1 MSKNTV
7 ETSKKSSNRRAASIM
22 LIGLL
27 LLLNAILFGVF
38 GHSGSSVRGFI
49 IGVFGYS
56 IYAFS
61 ISSLISEFFILF
73 GIKKKVSGKIVFYYA
88 SIILIIMAMSH
99 IATSREIA
107 SNGYSSYYKD
117 AFSIAL
123 TAGKANTTAGT
134 ILGALGCIVLYPLT
148 QLYAFSMVMLTL
160 FLIGF
165 VALAVVSQV
174 NTEFAFKVRQKTHIT
189 KYSSKKPN
197 NVKEFSNN
205 DYPQQ
210 PQRSLYNG
218 DITGKEYDK
227 KKQNTF
233 RTRTLDY
240 VPIEEIKEEQ
250 SIDEIDDMLA
260 GIGIEE
266 TVRVDDKGLDDE
278 IALAK
283 SRSSIFEKAPLV
295 DIPQIE
301 EKPVDELGN
310 EIKEGK
316 KKDNTPFLFSNNIM
330 QKRMEENERRYKE
343 QEEKKKIEQ
352 QKEEVKPS
360 FEPIQTTIED
370 FIADDVVDNK
380 EDVIEDDLDPIEK
393 LLQEPIDIDDIEDVK
408 NVSNVNNE
416 NNVKNKMDVDEKN
429 KQSED
434 LTIRT
439 NKEVNLNPQQ
449 TKMDILPRKID
460 ETPKIRKIGDIP
472 VEEDKPKK
480 RVIKPYV
487 RPDLDILDDYE
498 DRNGCEDDE
507 TIEIKKQALIN
518 VLNDFKIPAEII
530 GVVKGP
536 TFYRI
541 DFKLQAGVSVS
552 KVANIERDIL
562 TALEVDSM
570 RLLLPVPGKA
580 YNGVE
585 LPNKVRGVV
594 PLKKVLQSSA
604 FAMDNKKGLTLALG
618 ANING
623 EYFAPDLTKLTHLL
637 VAGGTGAGKSVCINC
652 MIAGLLYKYSPED
665 LRMLLIDPKQV
676 EFVTYEHIPHL
687 LIPRI
692 INNDPKRVVAALN
705 WLCEEME
712 RRYSTLTYHK
722 IKNIAE
728 YNQLPEV
735 KANPEKKIPYIL
747 TIVDEFGDLM
757 LSDKNVAKKIEDAMT
772 KLAAKARASGI
783 HLILATQT
791 PRKEVV
797 TGTLKANLPASIGLT
812 TKTSVDSTVIL
823 GHSGAEKL
831 LRYGD
836 MLLQDPNARNDE
848 RLQCALIE
856 TMELNALV
864 EQVVKRNESYFDPAI
879 EAAIMTDPEP
889 ASPLKNNDDVEFGMA
904 PGDEN
909 RIDPLY
915 IRALREC
922 LQAGSVS
929 VSLIQ
934 RKVGVGYPKAGRIY
948 DWIESSGYLVDLDDS
963 GKKKTLNLT
972 KEQIDRIEEE
982 NQ

>member
-7 ETSKKSSNRRAASIM
+7 ETSRKTSNRRAASIM

-73 GIKKKVSGKIVFYYA
+73 GVKKKVPGKIIFYYA
-88 SIILIIMAMSH
+88 SIIIIIMAMSH

-107 SNGYSSYYKD
+107 SNGYSSYYKE

-123 TAGKANTTAGT
+123 TAGKANTIAGT

-165 VALAVVSQV
+165 VALAIVSQV

-189 KYSSKKPN
+189 KSSSKKSN

-218 DITGKEYDK
+218 DIKGKEYDK

-233 RTRTLDY
+233 KSRTIDY
-240 VPIEEIKEEQ
+240 VPIEEIKENK

-266 TVRVDDKGLDDE
+266 TVRVDDKSLDDE

-295 DIPQIE
+295 DMPQIE

-310 EIKEGK
+310 EIKESK
-316 KKDNTPFLFSNNIM
+316 KKDDTPFLFSNNIM

-343 QEEKKKIEQ
+343 QEEKKKLEQ
-352 QKEEVKPS
+352 QQNETKPS

-370 FIADDVVDNK
+370 FIADDVVENK
-380 EDVIEDDLDPIEK
+380 QDELEDDLDPIEK
-393 LLQEPIDIDDIEDVK
+393 LLQEPIDIEDIKDEK
-408 NVSNVNNE
+408 IVNNE
-416 NNVKNKMDVDEKN
+416 KDIINELDVDEKN
-429 KQSED
+429 KLSED
-434 LTIRT
+434 SAKRIK
-439 NKEVNLNPQQ
+439 KEDNVNPQQ
-449 TKMDILPRKID
+449 IKMDIEPRKID

-498 DRNGCEDDE
+498 DRKGCEDDE

-530 GVVKGP
+530 AVVKGP

-585 LPNKVRGVV
+585 LPNKIRGVV

-665 LRMLLIDPKQV
+665 LRMILIDPKQV

-692 INNDPKRVVAALN
+692 INNDPKRVIAALN

-712 RRYSTLTYHK
+712 RRYSTLTYYK
-722 IKNIAE
+722 LKNIDE
-728 YNQLPEV
+728 YNQSPEV
-735 KANPEKKIPYIL
+735 KENPEKKIPYIL

-783 HLILATQT
+783 HLILATQS

-797 TGTLKANLPASIGLT
+797 TGTLKTNLPASIALT
-812 TKTSVDSTVIL
+812 TKTAVDSTVIL
-823 GHSGAEKL
+823 GHGGAEKL

-836 MLLQDPNARNDE
+836 MLLQDPTARNDE

-864 EQVVKRNESYFDPAI
+864 EQVVKRNDSYFDPAI

-889 ASPLKNNDDVEFGMA
+889 ASPLKSNDDIEFGMV

-915 IRALREC
+915 IKALREC

-934 RKVGVGYPKAGRIY
+934 RKLGVGYPKAGRIF
-948 DWIESSGYLVDLDDS
+948 DWIESSGYIVDLDSS
-963 GKKKTLNLT
+963 GKRKGINLT
-972 KEQIDRIEEE
+972 KEQIDKIEED